1 MAIARDPTVDKF
13 FSGNELAE
21 EFGITARALRFYEAK
36 GLLSPGRAGVRRVYT
51 RRDRGRLQLI
61 LRGKRLGFSLADIKE
76 YLSLYSIETDQTEQL
91 MLLDRKVRRRMYM
104 LRQQEAALEK
114 TLAELEEIAAQVS
127 RALVEKGVVRDFA

>member
-1 MAIARDPTVDKF
+1 MDKF
-13 FSGNELAE
+13 FSGSELAE

-36 GLLSPGRAGVRRVYT
+36 GLLAPGRAGVRRVYT

-76 YLSLYSIETDQTEQL
+76 YLSLYSMEIDQTEQL
-91 MLLDRKVRRRMYM
+91 ILLDRKVQRRMQM

-127 RALVEKGVVRDFA
+127 HALAGKRVTRDTA